1 MRPSKS
7 DDKNKGAFNQ
17 TVSVERA
24 DETEVSTLIPKVR
37 ISWKTIFVAGI
48 SVEDFPDIEAPLV
61 LDVVDAFLIR
71 MSESVPKMVKGGLLR
86 EHGID
91 INDMTNLIR
100 FINEDR
106 IEVDGVVLR
115 SPT

>member
-1 MRPSKS
+1 MSPDRTETES
-7 DDKNKGAFNQ
+7 AIHQ

-24 DETEVSTLIPKVR
+24 EEAEISTLIPKVK

-48 SVEDFPDIEAPLV
+48 SVEDFPDVEAPLA
-61 LDVVDAFLIR
+61 LDIVDAFLIR
-71 MSESVPKMVKGGLLR
+71 LSESVPKMVKGGLLR

-91 INDMTNLIR
+91 IADMTALVR

>member
-1 MRPSKS
+1 MRPSK
-7 DDKNKGAFNQ
+7 DGNKGAFNQ
-17 TVSVERA
+17 RVSVERA
-24 DETEVSTLIPKVR
+24 DEEDEVSSPISKIK

-61 LDVVDAFLIR
+61 KDVIDAFLIR

-91 INDMTNLIR
+91 IEDMTNLIR